1 MSKEEKKVL
10 EYDEDEPLR
19 FIRENLPEEMQD
31 EFSDD
36 EINYVVDLI
45 YDFYEEKGFLDENE
59 DEKDDPEIE
68 INEDELLEY
77 IIRNARKNKEIIGRE
92 YVDEQIEAIVAGELA
107 YCDTLNLFD

>member
-1 MSKEEKKVL
+1 MSQEDKVL
-10 EYDEDEPLR
+10 EYDEDDSLR

-36 EINYVVDLI
+36 EINYIVDLI
-45 YDFYEEKGFLDENE
+45 YDFYEEKGYLDENDE
-59 DEKDDPEIE
+59 DDDSEVE

-77 IIRNARKNKEIIGRE
+77 IGRNARKNKEVLGRD
-92 YVDEQIEAIVAGELA
+92 YTDEQIEAIVAGELA

>member
-1 MSKEEKKVL
+1 MSKEDKKVL
-10 EYDEDEPLR
+10 EYDEDDSLR

-45 YDFYEEKGFLDENE
+45 YDFYEEKGYLDEN
-59 DEKDDPEIE
+59 DDDDSEVE

-77 IIRNARKNKEIIGRE
+77 IGRNARKNKEILGRD
-92 YVDEQIEAIVAGELA
+92 YTNEQIEAIVAGELA